1 MQVKWSLIF
10 IYHVIAYFTWVT
22 YHAHNFLLFIFFT
35 CLLYQELQALK
46 SLDHKFSE
54 FSTKYLLESFLMCSF
69 VSIGFVNHLLM
80 P

>member
-1 MQVKWSLIF
+1 MGDISCSQFFAVYL
-10 IYHVIAYFTWVT
+10 
-22 YHAHNFLLFIFFT
+22 FFT
-35 CLLYQELQALK
+35 CLLYQELHALK

-54 FSTKYLLESFLMCSF
+54 FSTKYLLESFLMSSF